1 MLRAAASHR
10 GIQKKSGGGGEG
22 EGEGDH
28 VPRWSPLQITRPKTS
43 SVGFTLNFDALAYHG
58 EEDLAEWV
66 VDAER
71 LGGVRGSARVKFT
84 GET

>member
-1 MLRAAASHR
+1 
-10 GIQKKSGGGGEG
+10 
-22 EGEGDH
+22 
-28 VPRWSPLQITRPKTS
+28 
-43 SVGFTLNFDALAYHG
+43 VGFTLNFDALAYHG